1 MYKLMSR
8 LRYAISVIEIP
19 VEIKPDG
26 TYVQL
31 TDRMR
36 IEFRKT
42 DKLSL
47 PSPQPPPKTVD
58 WFKIFGPPEPDVNYT
73 DVEPESEPM
82 QYDPETTVEEV
93 DLADIEPVYFN
104 VVKRQRN
111 PDGPITLRRYPK
123 SICDY
128 SRRAL

>member
-1 MYKLMSR
+1 MHR

-19 VEIKPDG
+19 VEVKPDG
-26 TYVQL
+26 TYVQM

-42 DKLSL
+42 TKELL

-58 WFKIFGPPEPDVNYT
+58 WFKVFGPPEPEVEYT
-73 DVEPESEPM
+73 EIEPEPIEYNPYSKV
-82 QYDPETTVEEV
+82 VEI

-104 VVKRQRN
+104 VIKRQRN

-123 SICDY
+123 QIRDFT
-128 SRRAL
+128 RRVL